1 MAELIS
7 SPIIF
12 KITPSVDC
20 WLKHLD
26 TQLHEPTDQ
35 NLIKHPKVDKTTNKK
50 MLLLNYG
57 KIS

>member
-26 TQLHEPTDQ
+26 TQLNEPTDQ
-35 NLIKHPKVDKTTNKK
+35 NLIKDPKVVKSMNKK
-50 MLLLNYG
+50 MLLLDF
-57 KIS
+57 